1 MIDVRRASRA
11 LSDVERRSL
20 VVALHAGAQ
29 GAWDWDEL
37 ANWDADLL
45 NDWGLDNEYLE
56 QMNRD
61 TAALM
66 DLMETQEAEE
76 PAEAPEPQM
85 DRADELRQKW
95 QTETGQLWR
104 LGEHRLICGDCTDL
118 AVVERVMGREKAD
131 IVVTDPPY
139 DLPAR
144 AVRQALDLLADRAVL
159 LLTGSQAYTLC
170 ADGWEYRM
178 DFVWR
183 HRTPRSFPTDAQPV
197 MYHNPILIIAKE
209 GTPGGSGWRRP
220 RPNYAS
226 VVEVEGTE
234 FPHDETGHAKS
245 VDLFVEMMCGFSVR
259 TWVDPFIGSGTTILA
274 ARELGRRCYG
284 IERDPAILAVALDRC
299 QRAGLEP
306 IREID

>member
-95 QTETGQLWR
+95 QTER
-104 LGEHRLICGDCTDL
+104 ASCG
-118 AVVERVMGREKAD
+118 
-131 IVVTDPPY
+131 
-139 DLPAR
+139 
-144 AVRQALDLLADRAVL
+144 
-159 LLTGSQAYTLC
+159 
-170 ADGWEYRM
+170 GW
-178 DFVWR
+178 
-183 HRTPRSFPTDAQPV
+183 
-197 MYHNPILIIAKE
+197 
-209 GTPGGSGWRRP
+209 
-220 RPNYAS
+220 AS
-226 VVEVEGTE
+226 
-234 FPHDETGHAKS
+234 
-245 VDLFVEMMCGFSVR
+245 
-259 TWVDPFIGSGTTILA
+259 IG
-274 ARELGRRCYG
+274 
-284 IERDPAILAVALDRC
+284 
-299 QRAGLEP
+299 
-306 IREID
+306 